1 MKLINSLRF
10 VGGHVL
16 ADVASQVPSIG
27 FCP

>member
-1 MKLINSLRF
+1 MKLINPLRF
-10 VGGHVL
+10 VGGRVL